1 MKNGKKC
8 WKMKSIAGIILTCIF
23 LTACGEETKEL
34 MTGKDD
40 HKILDEVEKTQSPQL
55 YIIETRRFTDT
66 DNEVIKEN
74 RLRQIADNMKVSWN
88 RFKMVT
94 ELTEGFEDRLSYGFD
109 LIKYHGNWEN
119 LTEESWEYL
128 FNAKEHPLKGWSVNS
143 RHKIIS
149 YLDVKDITGEIPITE

>member
-1 MKNGKKC
+1 M
-8 WKMKSIAGIILTCIF
+8 
-23 LTACGEETKEL
+23 
-34 MTGKDD
+34 
-40 HKILDEVEKTQSPQL
+40 
-55 YIIETRRFTDT
+55 
-66 DNEVIKEN
+66 IKEN

-88 RFKMVT
+88 RFKIVT

-149 YLDVKDITGEIPITE
+149 YLDVERHYRRNTDHRKIRKRTAGNYRKM